1 MKKSLLTIG
10 MVAQAAKV
18 NIQTIRYYERR
29 KILRPV
35 ARNSSGYR
43 LYDEKAVGTLRFIRR
58 AQNLGF
64 SLRDISS
71 LLLLR
76 SSNGSSSK
84 VSKVATQK
92 IDQIDE
98 KLAKLKDL
106 EGVLKGIVQD
116 CQQKKT
122 SEGSP
127 VLNRLNKT
135 LWR

>member
-1 MKKSLLTIG
+1 MKETLLTIG
-10 MVAQAAKV
+10 MVAKAAKV

-35 ARNSSGYR
+35 ARNRSGYR
-43 LYDEKAVGTLRFIRR
+43 LYDEKAVSTLRFIRR

-71 LLLLR
+71 LLMLR
-76 SSNGSSSK
+76 SSNGSSSR
-84 VSKVATQK
+84 VSTTAIQK
-92 IDQIDE
+92 IVQIDE

-106 EGVLKGIVQD
+106 EGVLKGIIED
-116 CQQKKT
+116 CEQKKT

-127 VLNRLNKT
+127 VLNRLNKR